1 MWKKRGSITMV
12 ALMAMLVLSLYGVI
26 LYGRSVS
33 AYLVQESQI
42 EQLQKTYSCDLD
54 AAYNIADSLK

>member
-1 MWKKRGSITMV
+1 MWEKRGSITMV

-42 EQLQKTYSCDLD
+42 EQLQKTYSGDLD

>member
-1 MWKKRGSITMV
+1 MV